1 MAEPLTDQTGPLD
14 AGTTTTEYTSNKFV
28 VVLTS
33 ILSAL
38 SLVTGFA
45 EKILPFLPPET
56 SKIGMWAAI
65 GFAAIA
71 GLKSIAY
78 EVQRTLLKI
87 AALKAGVKVA
97 AGTDPAAVAPAAA
110 SAAANVLT

>member
-14 AGTTTTEYTSNKFV
+14 AGHTTTEYESQKFI

-38 SLVTGFA
+38 SLVVSFA

-56 SKIGMWAAI
+56 SKVGMWAAI
-65 GFAAIA
+65 GFAVIG
-71 GLKSIAY
+71 GLRSIVY
-78 EVQRTLLKI
+78 EMQRTALKV
-87 AALKAGVKVA
+87 AALKAGVRVA

-110 SAAANVLT
+110 SAAASLSQ